1 MDMALTRDEREALLR
16 AAVEAMGR
24 AYAPYSRFLVGAAVL
39 DDQGRIHPGCNVEN
53 AAYPQGV
60 CAEGGALSA
69 MVLAGGR
76 SVRAVLVVG
85 EGEGLVSPP
94 STLPSSSPT
103 RSMCVPRS
111 RWASSCRKASGRNT
125 CGDHERS
132 AGPPQARSHR
142 SAKHGGGLMS
152 AAPGRPKRAR
162 TAVRSTEAA

>member
-85 EGEGLVSPP
+85 EGEGLVTPCGGCRQKIREFAALDTP
-94 STLPSSSPT
+94 ILIADPQHVRATFTLGELLPQSF
-103 RSMCVPRS
+103 
-111 RWASSCRKASGRNT
+111 
-125 CGDHERS
+125 
-132 AGPPQARSHR
+132 GPEHLRGS
-142 SAKHGGGLMS
+142 
-152 AAPGRPKRAR
+152 
-162 TAVRSTEAA
+162 